1 MWNEILGA
9 LTILAMIVVGV
20 VLIPAAPKLVDA
32 ICDRIRFGVQTPVD
46 DLDED
51 PEDEEEAP
59 VAAPAAKTP
68 ATPVAAAG
76 KTGPATKPAA
86 TPAATRKAA

>member
-32 ICDRIRFGVQTPVD
+32 ICDRIRYGVQTPVD
-46 DLDED
+46 EFDED
-51 PEDEEEAP
+51 PEEEAEAPAEPAAKAPAKP
-59 VAAPAAKTP
+59 VAAT
-68 ATPVAAAG
+68 AG
-76 KTGPATKPAA
+76 KTVPAPKPATARNAA
-86 TPAATRKAA
+86 